1 MNEWVKEVRITSQ
14 MIQDCTKTAQL
25 IADYFEDL
33 MIIWYQP
40 EEYKGPQ
47 SDKRILCRKGRSIGT
62 EV

>member
-40 EEYKGPQ
+40 EEYKGP
-47 SDKRILCRKGRSIGT
+47 
-62 EV
+62 